1 MLNKYTPVLSMRNQ
15 RRQGGVVILLVLIV
29 LLAMTLGGL
38 ALMRS
43 MDTSNLIAGNMAFQ
57 QAATQ
62 AADTGVEAAVAWLE
76 TNNAGGGLNSNLP
89 SLGYTAST
97 VNMTASQVGSAFWSA
112 LSASGVC
119 RLGASRAC
127 VVSDYFDPNK
137 GGNAVS
143 YMIQRLCDGAGS
155 PSSTACA
162 IPQVSAGGSGNNEG
176 AGDTTITRVTA
187 VMYRITVR
195 VDGPR
200 NTTSY
205 VQALVSL

>member
-1 MLNKYTPVLSMRNQ
+1 MLNKSNTPRPPIR
-15 RRQGGVVILLVLIV
+15 RRQGGVVIILVMIV

-76 TNNAGGGLNSNLP
+76 TNNVGGGLDNNVP
-89 SLGYTAST
+89 SLGYTASA
-97 VNMTASQVGSAFWSA
+97 VNMTSTQVGGAFWSA

-119 RLGASRAC
+119 KRNAAGGC
-127 VVSDYFDPNK
+127 GTSDYYDPNK

-155 PSSTACA
+155 STSTVCA
-162 IPQVSAGGSGNNEG
+162 IPQVAAGGQGNSGG
-176 AGDTTITRVTA
+176 VDDVSLTRVTA
-187 VMYRITVR
+187 VLYRITVR

-200 NTTSY
+200 NTMSY
-205 VQALVSL
+205 VQVLVSL

>member
-1 MLNKYTPVLSMRNQ
+1 
-15 RRQGGVVILLVLIV
+15 
-29 LLAMTLGGL
+29 
-38 ALMRS
+38 MRS

-76 TNNAGGGLNSNLP
+76 ANKSGGGLDNNLP
-89 SLGYTAST
+89 SLGYTSST
-97 VNMTASQVGSAFWSA
+97 VNMTVSQVGGAFWSA
-112 LSASGVC
+112 LSPSGVC
-119 RLGASRAC
+119 RLGSSSAC
-127 VVSDYFDPNK
+127 VASDYYDPNK

-155 PSSTACA
+155 MSSAVCA
-162 IPQVSAGGSGNNEG
+162 VPQVVPDG
-176 AGDTTITRVTA
+176 AGENQGPETPPTPTVTA

>member
-1 MLNKYTPVLSMRNQ
+1 MTNP

-76 TNNAGGGLNSNLP
+76 TNNTSGGLNSNQP
-89 SLGYTAST
+89 SLGYSAST
-97 VNMTASQVGSAFWSA
+97 VNMTASQVGGAFWSA

-119 RLGASRAC
+119 RLGSSSAC
-127 VVSDYFDPNK
+127 VASDYYDPNK

-155 PSSTACA
+155 SSSTVCA
-162 IPQVSAGGSGNNEG
+162 VPQVSAGGSGNNEG
-176 AGDTTITRVTA
+176 AGDPTITRITSVL
-187 VMYRITVR
+187 YRITVR

>member
-1 MLNKYTPVLSMRNQ
+1 MP
-15 RRQGGVVILLVLIV
+15 RRQGGVVILLVMIV

-76 TNNAGGGLNSNLP
+76 ANNSGGGLDNNLP

-97 VNMTASQVGSAFWSA
+97 VNMTSSQVGGAFWSA

-119 RLGASRAC
+119 KRNASGACGAS
-127 VVSDYFDPNK
+127 DYYDPTK

-155 PSSTACA
+155 ASSTVCA
-162 IPQVSAGGSGNNEG
+162 IPQVVAGGQGGGEG
-176 AGDTTITRVTA
+176 IDDIKLTRVTA
-187 VMYRITVR
+187 VLYRISVR

-205 VQALVSL
+205 VQVLVSL